1 VANFLAEELNKGSSS
16 ALQNS
21 VLHSPHP
28 GRVSVLLQWLRWR
41 LLRNSFATLLHSS
54 PMRLISIVLCSLV
67 VWTCIYAGSIWGF
80 HSLHL
85 QQIPFAGGIIGT
97 LFDML
102 FLALA
107 IMLLFSTGIILY
119 SSLYS
124 SAETA
129 FLLSTPAPADRVFAY
144 KYQGA
149 IAFSSWAFI
158 LLGSPILLAYGWVFE
173 VPWYFYA
180 LLPLFSL
187 GFVLLPGCLGAFLC
201 LLIVNFVPRRRKQ
214 VLLAT
219 ALLLAA
225 ACILWGYRLS
235 LSARA
240 AVANPDALQ
249 RLLGQVSFAQEPFVP
264 SNWMA
269 RGLEAAARGDVVG
282 AFFPLALVWSN
293 GLFLYVLT
301 MWTAARLYRRSY
313 NRLWTGGA
321 LRRRYGGHW
330 LDHALGTLTVF
341 FHPQT
346 RLLIIKDFRTFRRDP
361 AQWAQVLIFA
371 SLLVFYSVNTRRF
384 YQEDIGRVYQS
395 AVSLLNLTATA
406 FLLCAYTGRF
416 IYPMLSLEG
425 RKFWILGLLPLQR
438 QRLVWGK
445 FAFSAIGALGIAE
458 LLVILSDLLLG
469 MTGPV
474 IVLHAVT
481 VGVLAAGLSGLS
493 VGLGACLPNFRESD
507 PSKIAVGFGGTLNLV
522 AGLLFLLAVIGLMA
536 VPYHLFAA
544 TGQGSDRATP
554 LFFGWQLVRMAAGL
568 ALGVLAVIVPL
579 RLGVRALGSMEF

>member
-1 VANFLAEELNKGSSS
+1 
-16 ALQNS
+16 
-21 VLHSPHP
+21 
-28 GRVSVLLQWLRWR
+28 
-41 LLRNSFATLLHSS
+41 
-54 PMRLISIVLCSLV
+54 LCSLL
-67 VWTCIYAGSIWGF
+67 VWTCIFAGSVWGF
-80 HSLHL
+80 RTLQV
-85 QQIPFAGGIIGT
+85 QQIPFAGGIVGT

-107 IMLLFSTGIILY
+107 IMLLFSSGIILY
-119 SSLYS
+119 SSLYA

-129 FLLSTPAPADRVFAY
+129 FLLGTPAPADQVFAY

-149 IAFSSWAFI
+149 LAFSSWAFI

-180 LLPLFSL
+180 LLPLFFV
-187 GFVLLPGCLGAFLC
+187 GFVLLPGSFGALLC
-201 LLIVNFVPRRRKQ
+201 LLIVNSVPRHRRQ

-219 ALLLAA
+219 GFILAA
-225 ACILWGYRLS
+225 ACIFWGYRLS

-240 AVANPDALQ
+240 AMANPDALQ
-249 RLLGQVSFAQEPFVP
+249 RVLGQISFAQGPLVP
-264 SNWMA
+264 SHWMA
-269 RGLEAAARGDVVG
+269 RGLEAAARGDVTG
-282 AFFPLALVWSN
+282 ALYPLALVWSN

-301 MWTAARLYRRSY
+301 AWTARRLYRRSY
-313 NRLWTGGA
+313 NRLWTGGT

-330 LDHALGTLTVF
+330 LDRTLNVSTGF

-346 RLLIIKDFRTFRRDP
+346 RLLMIKDFRTFRRDP

-371 SLLVFYSVNTRRF
+371 GLLVFYSINTRRF
-384 YQEDIGRVYQS
+384 YQQDIGRVYQN

-438 QRLVWGK
+438 ERLVWGK
-445 FAFSAIGALGIAE
+445 FAFSAIGALVIAE
-458 LLVILSDLLLG
+458 LLVILSDILLG
-469 MTGPV
+469 ITGPV
-474 IVLHAVT
+474 IALHAVT
-481 VGVLAAGLSGLS
+481 VTVLAVGLSGLS

-522 AGLLFLLAVIGLMA
+522 LGLLFLLAVIALMA
-536 VPYHLFAA
+536 VPYHLFTVA
-544 TGQGSDRATP
+544 GQDQDQAVAGS
-554 LFFGWQLVRMAAGL
+554 LGWQLGRVGAGI
-568 ALGVLAVIVPL
+568 ALGALAVILPL
-579 RLGVRALGSMEF
+579 RLGVRALQRMEF